1 MEHMSQAVQERERG
15 LGRDLAVL
23 AVLPGLNIRYK
34 MYLIL
39 GTRIRGI

>member
-1 MEHMSQAVQERERG
+1 MVERMSVAVQERE
-15 LGRDLAVL
+15 LGRALAVL
-23 AVLPGLNIRYK
+23 AVLQDLNIRYK